1 MVTIDNVSKFRDLYG
16 LMTECKKKMNIPD
29 IDISDY
35 GFQTKQQLVLISD
48 ISDIDKSKKGMVGEK
63 HLQDKDYF
71 DNNLVTDLIVLRNLQ
86 QEAMEAVNEITTIT
100 KEIGKS
106 KGLPEKERIQK
117 EKIQVGK
124 VRRISYNVRSQIE
137 KFVLDFVAC
146 DGIKEIMK
154 LIDTSDHNVDMI
166 VVCCQ
171 MLSNI
176 FAYNAGIDYITSK
189 ARKYLEKFFYLS
201 SINEHTKKQCIRI
214 FFNIAKSKLPDQFG
228 LIEKAAVAYAK
239 ESKTIAFQTLIQ
251 GFGYIN
257 DEDMAMTLLKFINE
271 MIFQAEQNEVKE
283 AKFVAKLE
291 SLQINDLL
299 KRWFDIGN
307 EDIQE

>member
-1 MVTIDNVSKFRDLYG
+1 MV
-16 LMTECKKKMNIPD
+16 ECQKKMNLQN

-35 GFQTKQQLVLISD
+35 GFQTKQQLILISD
-48 ISDIDKSKKGMVGEK
+48 IADLDKSKKAQLGEQ

-86 QEAMEAVNEITTIT
+86 AEASEAVREITSIT

-106 KGLPEKERIQK
+106 KGLNEKERISK

-166 VVCCQ
+166 VVCC
-171 MLSNI
+171 
-176 FAYNAGIDYITSK
+176 
-189 ARKYLEKFFYLS
+189 
-201 SINEHTKKQCIRI
+201 
-214 FFNIAKSKLPDQFG
+214 
-228 LIEKAAVAYAK
+228 
-239 ESKTIAFQTLIQ
+239 
-251 GFGYIN
+251 
-257 DEDMAMTLLKFINE
+257 
-271 MIFQAEQNEVKE
+271 
-283 AKFVAKLE
+283 
-291 SLQINDLL
+291 
-299 KRWFDIGN
+299 
-307 EDIQE
+307 